1 MPPILEAQQQRIWN
15 KLDLR
20 KLFLRVDLNH
30 GSLARKY
37 GKVDQLEDCYD
48 IIKTKTTGSI
58 FIYQQQE
65 DRGEVC
71 ERCLCQGFFC
81 SLMILLCMQVYLPQ
95 VTLQCYLRYTFIPPL
110 MKTIN
115 MFLKSC
121 TLLDTFQYAHMT
133 STRVQFLLSEW
144 SYICACIKCLYRLV
158 LELSIWKY
166 LWNCTWYGLCIG
178 TFRFVCLHLSRGHS
192 REHVK

>member
-48 IIKTKTTGSI
+48 IINSRPKPLAAYLFTNKKIEEKFVRDVSAS
-58 FIYQQQE
+58 
-65 DRGEVC
+65 
-71 ERCLCQGFFC
+71 FFC